1 MVSITARLMLV
12 SASAL
17 TSVEQAGEQRR
28 SIGERKELKTRSF
41 EFILD
46 LQLDPERLTR
56 QLLDSA

>member
-17 TSVEQAGEQRR
+17 TSIEQAGEQRG

-46 LQLDPERLTR
+46 LQLDPEQLTR
-56 QLLDSA
+56 FIAR

>member
-56 QLLDSA
+56 

>member
-1 MVSITARLMLV
+1 MVSSTARLMLV

-17 TSVEQAGEQRR
+17 TSVEQAGEQRG

-56 QLLDSA
+56 